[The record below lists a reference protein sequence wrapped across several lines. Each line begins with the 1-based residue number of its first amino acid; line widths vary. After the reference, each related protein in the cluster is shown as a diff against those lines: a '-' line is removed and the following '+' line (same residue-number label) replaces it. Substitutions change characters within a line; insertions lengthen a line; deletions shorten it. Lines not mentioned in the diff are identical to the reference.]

1 MDRGEM
7 TILVWLAFAVQG
19 AVVALALLAAA
30 RRRDWWPF
38 SHYPMFAG
46 RAEARAVRF
55 FGVRF
60 RLRDGRQRGLTGLAD
75 ALADPFQRRC
85 TGFWPEEG
93 APDLESARA
102 ASLALWREACALEPE
117 LREARAVE
125 IVERT
130 ARVAADGEVRQEET
144 IVLALELA
152 KEVER

>member
-1 MDRGEM
+1 MDHVA
-7 TILVWLAFAVQG
+7 TAILVGLAYAAHG
-19 AVVALALLAAA
+19 AVVGLALLAAV

-85 TGFWPEEG
+85 VIFWPEEG
-93 APDLESARA
+93 APDLNSARTA
-102 ASLALWREACALEPE
+102 LLALWREAGALVPE
-117 LREARAVE
+117 LREASAVE
-125 IVERT
+125 IVQRT
-130 ARVAADGEVRQEET
+130 ARVATSGEIRQEEA
-144 IVLALELA
+144 IVLTLDLA
-152 KEVER
+152 AEAQR